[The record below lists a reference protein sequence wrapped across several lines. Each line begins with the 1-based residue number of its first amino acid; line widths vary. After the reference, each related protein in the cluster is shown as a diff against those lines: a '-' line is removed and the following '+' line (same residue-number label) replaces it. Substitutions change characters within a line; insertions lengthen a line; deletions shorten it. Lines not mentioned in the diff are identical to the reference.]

1 MQIQVQSIHF
11 KADQSL
17 LDFIQDKLEKLTLFH
32 PGILTADVFL
42 RLDKDQERENKR
54 VEIKLGL
61 PGPDIHSG
69 KRAGSFEEAAAE
81 VTEALR
87 RQLAKVR
94 GKAA

>member
-17 LDFIQDKLEKLTLFH
+17 VKFIQEKLQKLTLFH
-32 PGILTADVFL
+32 PGILTADVYL

-54 VEIKLGL
+54 VEVKLGL
-61 PGPDIHSG
+61 SGPDLHSG
-69 KRAGSFEEAAAE
+69 RRAGSFEEAATE
-81 VTEALR
+81 VMEALR
-87 RQLAKVR
+87 RQLEKVR